1 MTTFR
6 RGDAHTGHHGS
17 VPVRRVS
24 TPVRWAALLACAIA
38 VLELLTGCES
48 DSDSD
53 DARQK
58 LPGAAEP
65 AQGDSASPSTP
76 ASPGWRHG
84 IHQPKSHP
92 ARFLRGPGF
101 IRRQRHPALC
111 HQSTGRRERRGGPQ
125 CGPLHRE
132 ALPDQRLKADVHP
145 DRLPRGLLQGF
156 KRHPSRQRRRAQ
168 LSQGCPRGRFRRLPQ
183 RQLCR
188 GAEGAGLPEPPRRP
202 PVSLRCLPVQAKRD
216 RAAGGIRP
224 RHNSR
229 AETPASAKRR
239 RRVRKLAAK
248 HVSEETGIEVNFTV
262 LPESE
267 VRQEISQ
274 YRDGRV
280 TRPHPFP
287 W

>member
-1 MTTFR
+1 VKLSQTNVSKQTCTL
-6 RGDAHTGHHGS
+6 TGYPGVSYRDSNDTQVGS
-17 VPVRRVS
+17 AAEHNSLR
-24 TPVRWAALLACAIA
+24 AALAA
-38 VLELLTGCES
+38 VSGGS
-48 DSDSD
+48 RNDNSV
-53 DARQK
+53 
-58 LPGAAEP
+58 GA
-65 AQGDSASPSTP
+65 
-76 ASPGWRHG
+76 
-84 IHQPKSHP
+84 
-92 ARFLRGPGF
+92 
-101 IRRQRHPALC
+101 
-111 HQSTGRRERRGGPQ
+111 
-125 CGPLHRE
+125 
-132 ALPDQRLKADVHP
+132 
-145 DRLPRGLLQGF
+145 PRGL
-156 KRHPSRQRRRAQ
+156 
-168 LSQGCPRGRFRRLPQ
+168 GCQ
-183 RQLCR
+183 S
-188 GAEGAGLPEPPRRP
+188 PPRRP